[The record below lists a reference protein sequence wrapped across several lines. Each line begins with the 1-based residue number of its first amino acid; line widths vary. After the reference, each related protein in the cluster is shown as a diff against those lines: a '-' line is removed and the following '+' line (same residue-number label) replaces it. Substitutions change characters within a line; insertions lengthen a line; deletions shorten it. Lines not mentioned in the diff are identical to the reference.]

1 MFFIWVFKQT
11 SNPPSIDQLKQAS
24 DPPSIDQIK
33 QTSDLPCIDHQL
45 KQTPYLPR
53 TDQLSCIDQL
63 KEELLCA
70 ICLDICFKPST
81 TRCGHSFCRRCLLS
95 AMKACGKKCPKCTQ
109 PLRIRDGRSLIVNTV
124 LWNTIQLIFPQEI
137 EARKAFLDSLNNQQA
152 AQSQTSSSST
162 GARNLGT
169 RNQWRQ

>member
-1 MFFIWVFKQT
+1 MMMMMLFNWVFKQT

-24 DPPSIDQIK
+24 DPPCIDQIK
-33 QTSDLPCIDHQL
+33 QTSD
-45 KQTPYLPR
+45 LPR

-70 ICLDICFKPST
+70 PST
-81 TRCGHSFCRRCLLS
+81 TPCGHSFCRRCLIS

-109 PLRIRDGRSLIVNTV
+109 AIRIRDVGRSLTVNTV
-124 LWNTIQLIFPQEI
+124 LWNTVQLIFPQEI
-137 EARKAFLDSLNNQQA
+137 EAKKAFLDSLNNQQA
-152 AQSQTSSSST
+152 AQSQTTSSST
-162 GARNLGT
+162 RAGNLGT